1 MFARATPPACWW
13 CKHDSFGNS
22 TPSWS
27 GDGRPRVGEDEDIA
41 VLAGKAARLA
51 AKRAAM
57 LGTLDLCELR
67 TMVEDI
73 AMDIAGG
80 NLALAARLLG
90 CCRTTLFRR
99 VRRRR
104 VDCAKRMTWR

>member
-1 MFARATPPACWW
+1 M
-13 CKHDSFGNS
+13 
-22 TPSWS
+22 
-27 GDGRPRVGEDEDIA
+27 GEDEDIA

-90 CCRTTLFRR
+90 CNRSTLYRR
-99 VRRRR
+99 VKLRARSGGPGAGG
-104 VDCAKRMTWR
+104 VMPSIVAAGGN